1 MCKFIGA
8 AGDFGVPI
16 KSSIR
21 ALKFMSAA
29 AARATPHFSEANTIN
44 CDGCVESPTFPDF
57 AALPQ
62 RFNVFF
68 ISGKFLSPSRLI
80 FSLGCVRSGK
90 MSDGIR
96 YLLIEFRAQN
106 SICLNSVSA
115 LCRHICDNLSTA
127 FARGSFEKLECEKRL
142 YPTPCFFNTRLMQQ
156 RPYPIDIFFLLFA
169 TCVISL
175 LESESG
181 QNF

>member
-8 AGDFGVPI
+8 AGDFGAPI

-21 ALKFMSAA
+21 ALRFMSAA

-156 RPYPIDIFFLLFA
+156 RPYPIDIFFLLLA

>member
-1 MCKFIGA
+1 MRTGLYPGLRLTVVRLLPEYKRKITGFGA
-8 AGDFGVPI
+8 NG
-16 KSSIR
+16 K
-21 ALKFMSAA
+21 
-29 AARATPHFSEANTIN
+29 
-44 CDGCVESPTFPDF
+44 
-57 AALPQ
+57 